1 MAKSNSAGANIADV
15 EVTSISRHGFW
26 LYVAG
31 REYFVPFTE
40 FPWFE
45 HASVKHVTN
54 VRWSPPDQLH
64 WPDLDIDLSIES
76 IEHPERFP
84 LMFEPTRGA

>member
-1 MAKSNSAGANIADV
+1 MSITDV
-15 EVTSISRHGFW
+15 EVTSISKHGFW

-31 REYFVPFTE
+31 CEYFVPFAE

-45 HASVKHVTN
+45 NASIKQATN
-54 VRWSPPDQLH
+54 VRWSPPDQLY
-64 WPDLDIDLSIES
+64 WPDLDVDLSIES

-84 LMFEPTRGA
+84 LMFQPNTGA